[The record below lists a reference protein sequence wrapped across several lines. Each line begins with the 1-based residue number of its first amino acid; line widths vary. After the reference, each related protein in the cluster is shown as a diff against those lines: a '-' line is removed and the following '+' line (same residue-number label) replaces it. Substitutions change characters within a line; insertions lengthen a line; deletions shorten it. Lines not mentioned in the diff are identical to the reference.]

1 MTFMPVLPDVPELD
15 RIVAFQHGIVTR
27 AQLEHHGH
35 TWPWIRHR
43 LEYGRWQQVLRG
55 VYSVTT
61 GPLSR
66 PAVLA
71 AAVAFCGDAGILSH
85 RTAAEEWGMLP
96 HDPLE
101 PVHVTVPMGSSTKGQ
116 AATFATARPHG
127 IRLPHLGEMLHPGVI
142 VHRSRAHAHIGVPTM
157 PPRTGRADTA
167 LDLATAAPT
176 SHDGYIRLIRIV
188 TDSRIPLSEI
198 RRRTQERT
206 PFRYRKALEDAVR
219 LLADGAQSMLELR
232 YAIEVE
238 QRHGLPLAHRQTP
251 VVVDGRTL
259 YEDCTYD
266 GHGAALT
273 VRLDGRRFH
282 SMAEVAFRDRRR
294 DNAAELAGR
303 SRLVY
308 GYDEVSRDPCGVAE
322 EVETVLVR
330 LGWRRSADNRCS
342 CAAGVSFGPP

>member
-1 MTFMPVLPDVPELD
+1 MRFLPDVPELD
-15 RIVAFQHGIVTR
+15 RIVTFQHGIVTR
-27 AQLEHHGH
+27 AQLEHHGR

-43 LEYGRWQQVLRG
+43 LERGRWQQVLRG

-71 AAVAFCGDAGILSH
+71 AAVAFSGEAAVLSH
-85 RTAAEEWGMLP
+85 CTAAEEWGMLS

-101 PVHVTVPMGSSTKGQ
+101 PVHVTVPVGSSTRGQ
-116 AATFATARPHG
+116 TATFATAKPRG
-127 IRLPHLGEMLHPGVI
+127 IRLPHLGDMLHPGVI

-157 PPRTGRADTA
+157 PQRTGRADTA

-176 SHDGYIRLIRIV
+176 PHDGYLRLIRVV
-188 TDSRIPLSEI
+188 TDNRLPLAEI
-198 RRRTQERT
+198 RRRMQERT
-206 PFRYRKALEDAVR
+206 PYRYRKALEDAVR
-219 LLADGAQSMLELR
+219 LLADGVQSMLELR
-232 YAIEVE
+232 YATEVE
-238 QRHGLPLAHRQTP
+238 QRHSLPPAHRQTP
-251 VVVDGRTL
+251 TVVDGRTL

-266 GHGAALT
+266 VHGAALT

-308 GYDEVSRDPCGVAE
+308 GYDEVSRDPCGVAA
-322 EVETVLVR
+322 EVEAVLTR
-330 LGWRRSADNRCS
+330 LGWRRTTDNGCS
-342 CAAGVSFGPP
+342 CAAGVSFGLP